1 MFNIDALGS
10 KDTASSSGYSSSQYL
25 AYSQASWDIGS
36 ITKMVSQEGT
46 YFARKGL
53 LGNLH
58 FFAGLSVFLDPKATQ
73 DIPAT
78 QVSSLPLRLSHGSS
92 SDSGESHGN
101 GYHRNSA
108 LRLRDS
114 GLGGVTGI
122 FLSMKM
128 LRYCDLKMRSE
139 ISGCTDIILIRYA
152 ILELLRFV

>member
-1 MFNIDALGS
+1 MPWDQRPRLLLLAIHIRNTLPIRRARGILVL
-10 KDTASSSGYSSSQYL
+10 SQKW
-25 AYSQASWDIGS
+25 S
-36 ITKMVSQEGT
+36 
-46 YFARKGL
+46 RKRVRIL
-53 LGNLH
+53 LGRTCSEIYI
-58 FFAGLSVFLDPKATQ
+58 FFVGLFVFLDPKATQ

-78 QVSSLPLRLSHGSS
+78 RVSSLPLRPFHGSS
-92 SDSGESHGN
+92 SDSGESHGH

-122 FLSMKM
+122 FLSMKT

-152 ILELLRFV
+152 TLELLRFV